1 MRISDW
7 SSDVCSSD
15 LEQKTHWLPKIATGE
30 VITSFC
36 LTEPDSGS
44 DAAAL
49 RTSAVRDGE
58 EYVLNGTKRFITNA
72 PIAGVFLVMA
82 RTHAERLPKNA
93 HVTAFLV
100 PAGTPGVVVA
110 KKDRS
115 EERRVGKACVS
126 QCRYRWS
133 P

>member
-1 MRISDW
+1 MRISDRI
-7 SSDVCSSD
+7 SDVCSSD
-15 LEQKTHWLPKIATGE
+15 LATPEAYGGLGLTSSEEIPIIVELCGASAAFRSIVGPNLGLGSQGILNDGTEEQKTHWLPKIATGE

-72 PIAGVFLVMA
+72 PIAGV
-82 RTHAERLPKNA
+82 
-93 HVTAFLV
+93 
-100 PAGTPGVVVA
+100 
-110 KKDRS
+110 
-115 EERRVGKACVS
+115 
-126 QCRYRWS
+126 
-133 P
+133 